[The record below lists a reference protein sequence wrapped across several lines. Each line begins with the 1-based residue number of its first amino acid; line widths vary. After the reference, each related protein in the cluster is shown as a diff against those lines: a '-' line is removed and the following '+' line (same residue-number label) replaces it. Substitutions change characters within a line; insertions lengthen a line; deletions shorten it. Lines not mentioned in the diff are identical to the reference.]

1 MKLVSY
7 KRARRR
13 GKIQELLFTSYTC
26 ITGISLYLF
35 QPILLSVSKVVV
47 SCRSNP
53 YICLVQ
59 SAFNKRPSHPGNKME
74 ILCIKYNCISGRTKV
89 MSIIQLMRLSLCSL
103 VMYTCILMGAS
114 VSLWVGI

>member
-7 KRARRR
+7 ERARRR
-13 GKIQELLFTSYTC
+13 GKIQELLFTSYTY

-53 YICLVQ
+53 YIRLVQ
-59 SAFNKRPSHPGNKME
+59 SAFNKRPSHPCNKME
-74 ILCIKYNCISGRTKV
+74 ILCIKYNCISGRTEV
-89 MSIIQLMRLSLCSL
+89 ISIIQVMRQSFRSLI
-103 VMYTCILMGAS
+103 TP
-114 VSLWVGI
+114 VSSWEQRG